1 MLPIQLFIHTPFSIS
16 NLLSSRSSKRS
27 YISRLVWRGRLERE
41 EVEKLFFTSSFDA
54 KCAALLLADGRL
66 DEAGEYNVKTLRMLC
81 SESPNA
87 FLLMR
92 NEREGRLTATRDI
105 PPSSMEK

>member
-1 MLPIQLFIHTPFSIS
+1 M
-16 NLLSSRSSKRS
+16 
-27 YISRLVWRGRLERE
+27 WRARLERE
-41 EVEKLFFTSSFDA
+41 EVEKLSLTPFDVVCEA
-54 KCAALLLADGRL
+54 SLLADGRFGDGEGY
-66 DEAGEYNVKTLRMLC
+66 DEKTPRMLC
-81 SESPNA
+81 SENPSA

>member
-1 MLPIQLFIHTPFSIS
+1 M
-16 NLLSSRSSKRS
+16 
-27 YISRLVWRGRLERE
+27 ERE
-41 EVEKLFFTSSFDA
+41 EVEKLSFTSFDVM
-54 KCAALLLADGRL
+54 CEALLLADGRL
-66 DEAGEYNVKTLRMLC
+66 EEAEEYGEKTPRMLC
-81 SESPNA
+81 SENPSA